1 MSQKETPQRRALP
14 LPSATPAARRRT
26 SKSRPAAKGA
36 NYEMDLNLTSEEI
49 AFRDEFRAWLEPNV
63 PKDWSEWRE
72 KPLEES
78 FPYLRAWQRKL
89 QEGRWAA
96 VSWPTGYGGRGATLM
111 QQAIFWEEMA
121 RVEAPP
127 MANALGLGLI
137 GPTIISHGTDAQKK
151 RFIPKILSAEEIWC
165 QGFSEPNA
173 GSDLASLQTEARL
186 VDGHYIVNG
195 QKVWT
200 SYGSFGDWCELVVR
214 SDPAAPKHKGL
225 TVLLVDMK
233 SPGVEV
239 RPLRQMTGER
249 EFSEIFFRDVRVPA
263 ENVLG
268 AVNDGWNVAIST
280 LMHERGAYGARLILT
295 FKRNIN
301 RLIELSRS
309 IQRNGRPA
317 AQDLVLRQKIA
328 QCFAEVEIMRLNQL
342 RAFSRTTAAGAPGPE
357 GSIQKLFWSE
367 LNQRIQ
373 QLAQELTGP
382 YGQLLAG
389 DKHAVDNGIWSYGY
403 LRSRGNTIEAG
414 TSEVQ
419 RNIIGHFVLGLPRS
433 Y

>member
-1 MSQKETPQRRALP
+1 
-14 LPSATPAARRRT
+14 
-26 SKSRPAAKGA
+26 
-36 NYEMDLNLTSEEI
+36 
-49 AFRDEFRAWLEPNV
+49 
-63 PKDWSEWRE
+63 
-72 KPLEES
+72 
-78 FPYLRAWQRKL
+78 LRAWQRKL
-89 QEGRWAA
+89 YEGGWAA
-96 VSWPTGYGGRGATLM
+96 VSWPKEYGGRGASLM

-121 RVEAPP
+121 RAEAPP

-137 GPTIISHGTDAQKK
+137 GPTIIACGTEEQKK

-186 VDGHYIVNG
+186 DGDHYVVNG

-200 SYGSFGDWCELVVR
+200 SYGWVGDWCELVVR
-214 SDPAAPKHKGL
+214 TDANAPKHKGL

-233 SPGVEV
+233 SPGFEV
-239 RPLRQMTGER
+239 RPLRQMTGES
-249 EFSEIFFRDVRVPA
+249 EFHELFFRDVRVPV

-268 AVNDGWNVAIST
+268 KVNDGWNVAVST
-280 LMHERGAYGARLILT
+280 LMYERGSYGARLHLL

-301 RLIELSRS
+301 RLIELSRTF
-309 IQRNGRPA
+309 QRNGHPA
-317 AQDLVLRQKIA
+317 AQDPLIRQKLA
-328 QCFAEVEIMRLNQL
+328 QCYAEIEIMRMNQL
-342 RAFSRTTAAGAPGPE
+342 RAFSRITEIGVPGPE
-357 GSIQKLFWSE
+357 GSIQKIFWSE
-367 LNQRIQ
+367 LNQRVQ
-373 QLAQELTGP
+373 QVAQELLGL
-382 YGQLLAG
+382 YGQLLSG
-389 DKHAVDNGIWSYGY
+389 DSHAIDKGIWSYGY

>member
-1 MSQKETPQRRALP
+1 
-14 LPSATPAARRRT
+14 
-26 SKSRPAAKGA
+26 
-36 NYEMDLNLTSEEI
+36 MDLKLSPEEMQ
-49 AFRDEFRAWLEPNV
+49 FRDELRDWLLANV
-63 PKDWSEWRE
+63 PRDWNEWRE
-72 KPLEES
+72 KPIEES

-89 QEGRWAA
+89 HEGRWAA
-96 VSWPTGYGGRGATLM
+96 VSWPKEYGGRSATLT

-137 GPTIISHGTDAQKK
+137 GPTIISFGTEEQKK

-186 VDGHYIVNG
+186 DGDHYVVNG

-200 SYGSFGDWCELVVR
+200 SYGWVGDWCELVVR
-214 SDPAAPKHKGL
+214 TDPNAAKHKGL
-225 TVLLVDMK
+225 TVLLIDMK

-239 RPLRQMTGER
+239 RPLRQMTGES
-249 EFSEIFFRDVRVPA
+249 EFNEMFFRDVRVPV

-268 AVNDGWNVAIST
+268 KVNDGWNVAIST
-280 LMHERGAYGARLILT
+280 LMHERGAYGARLHPL

-301 RLIELSRS
+301 RLIELSRKF
-309 IQRNGRPA
+309 QKNGQSA
-317 AQDLVLRQKIA
+317 AQDPLTRQKLA
-328 QCFAEVEIMRLNQL
+328 QCYAEIEIMRMNQL
-342 RAFSRTTAAGAPGPE
+342 RAFSRISTTGAPGPE
-357 GSIQKLFWSE
+357 GSIQKIFWSE
-367 LNQRIQ
+367 LNQRLQ
-373 QLAQELTGP
+373 QIAQEIFGP
-382 YGQLLAG
+382 YGQLVGA
-389 DKHAVDNGIWSYGY
+389 DSHAVDNGIWSYAY
-403 LRSRGNTIEAG
+403 LRTRGNTIEAG

-419 RNIIGHFVLGLPRS
+419 RSIIGHFVLGLPKS